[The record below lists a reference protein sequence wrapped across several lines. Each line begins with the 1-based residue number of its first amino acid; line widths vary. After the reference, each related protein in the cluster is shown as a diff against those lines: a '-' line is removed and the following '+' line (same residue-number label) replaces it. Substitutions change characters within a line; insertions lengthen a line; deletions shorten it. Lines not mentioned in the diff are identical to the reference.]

1 MDLELY
7 LYAALAAG
15 YLAGRLRPVPGPWV
29 PRATFGAVVLL
40 VGFLGASFRGLSGAV
55 LLTVLPEAL
64 GFAALVL
71 VATGAIALALT
82 HRARAPSNPGV
93 PVEGRRRVPA
103 SVYLLGALVGGFG
116 AGTAVALPTGTL
128 VPIALAGL
136 LALVGFS
143 LELRWDALT
152 RAWVPITAA
161 VGGAG
166 VAALAFAGAARVGLV
181 PSFAVAVGF
190 GWYSLTGPLVG
201 ARFGAALGL
210 LAFLANFCRESL
222 TMILAPLIGR
232 RLRGEGLAAL
242 GGATS
247 MDTTLYFVVRH
258 GDARAGS
265 LALASGLALTVA
277 ASVLVPLVLAL

>member
-7 LYAALAAG
+7 LYAALAGG
-15 YLAGRLRPVPGPWV
+15 YLAGRLRPARGPWL

-40 VGFLGASFRGLSGAV
+40 VGFLGATFRGLSGTV

-64 GFAALVL
+64 GFAALL
-71 VATGAIALALT
+71 LLATGAIALALG
-82 HRARAPSNPGV
+82 HRARAPSSPEA
-93 PVEGRRRVPA
+93 PVEGPPRVPA
-103 SVYLLGALVGGFG
+103 SGYLLVALVAGYG
-116 AGTAVALPTGTL
+116 AGTAVALPTSTL

-136 LALVGFS
+136 LALVGFG
-143 LELRWDALT
+143 LELRWDALG

-161 VGGAG
+161 AGGA
-166 VAALAFAGAARVGLV
+166 VAAALVFAGLSRAGLV
-181 PSFAVAVGF
+181 PSFAVALGF

-201 ARFGAALGL
+201 ARFGATLGL

-222 TMILAPLIGR
+222 TMMLAPLLGR